1 MIVERTIDLAEPAHQ
16 RTQQE
21 TEQDPTLGRVTY
33 HEAGSGPVVVFLHGI
48 GAAGM
53 QFAPQL
59 EALAAAGYR
68 AIAWDMPGYGGS
80 SPLPLVSIDALT
92 ATLGAFLVGLGL
104 ERPVVV
110 GHSLGGM
117 LLFRLL
123 AVAPHAAGRAVL
135 SQTSAAFGSRDP
147 AWARQFVAD
156 RMAPLDAGHSMAD
169 LAHAMVD
176 AMVGDAPDPA
186 GLILAE
192 QGIAATPDST
202 YREMVLAMPGFDQ
215 RDTLPHIAVP
225 TLVVA
230 GSRDTNAPAPGMER
244 MAARIPRAIYVCI
257 EGAGHLVHLEQPARF
272 NAVLMEFLA

>member
-1 MIVERTIDLAEPAHQ
+1 MIHHRHIDLAEPAHQ
-16 RTQQE
+16 GTQQE
-21 TEQDPTLGRVTY
+21 TDQLPTQGRVTY
-33 HEAGSGPVVVFLHGI
+33 QEAGEGPAVVFLHGI
-48 GAAGM
+48 GAGAST
-53 QFAPQL
+53 FALQL
-59 EALAAAGYR
+59 EAFAAAGYR

-92 ATLGAFLVGLGL
+92 ATLGAFLAGLGFD
-104 ERPVVV
+104 RPVIV

-117 LLFRLL
+117 LLLRLL
-123 AVAPHAAGRAVL
+123 SVAPHAAGSAVL

-156 RMAPLDAGHSMAD
+156 RMAPLDEGRSMAD
-169 LAHAMVD
+169 LAHGMV
-176 AMVGDAPDPA
+176 AGMVGDAPDAA
-186 GLILAE
+186 GLALAE

-215 RDTLPHIAVP
+215 RDALAHIAVP

-244 MAARIPRAIYVCI
+244 MAARIPRAKYVCI

-272 NAVLMEFLA
+272 NAVLTEFLA

>member
-1 MIVERTIDLAEPAHQ
+1 MIEKYAIELAEPAHQ

-21 TEQDPTLGRVTY
+21 TDQDPTWGRVTY
-33 HEAGSGPVVVFLHGI
+33 QEAGSGPAVVFLHGI
-48 GAAGM
+48 GAGGA
-53 QFAPQL
+53 QFTPQL

-80 SPLPLVSIDALT
+80 TPLPLVSIDALT
-92 ATLGAFLVGLGL
+92 ATLGTFLAGLGL
-104 ERPVVV
+104 DRPAIV

-117 LLFRLL
+117 LLLRLL
-123 AVAPHAAGRAVL
+123 AVAPHTAGRAVL

-156 RMAPLDAGHSMAD
+156 RLAPLDAGHSMAD
-169 LAHAMVD
+169 LAHGMV
-176 AMVGDAPDPA
+176 AGMVGDAPDPA
-186 GLILAE
+186 GLVQAE
-192 QGIAATPDST
+192 QGIAATSDST

-215 RDTLPHIAVP
+215 RDALAHIAVP

-244 MAARIPRAIYVCI
+244 MAARIPCAGYVCI
-257 EGAGHLVHLEQPARF
+257 DGAGHLVHLEQPARF
-272 NAVLMEFLA
+272 NAALLAFLA